1 MENREYYEKEIAKL
15 LKQYNQQDIK
25 VSEYYRNKAI
35 EHLLQMNDVEKLQRV
50 YRFVLAQSN

>member
-35 EHLLQMNDVEKLQRV
+35 EHLLQIDDVDKLQRA
-50 YRFVLAQSN
+50 YRFVLALCN

>member
-35 EHLLQMNDVEKLQRV
+35 EHLLQIDDVDKLQRV
-50 YRFVLAQSN
+50 YRFVLALCN